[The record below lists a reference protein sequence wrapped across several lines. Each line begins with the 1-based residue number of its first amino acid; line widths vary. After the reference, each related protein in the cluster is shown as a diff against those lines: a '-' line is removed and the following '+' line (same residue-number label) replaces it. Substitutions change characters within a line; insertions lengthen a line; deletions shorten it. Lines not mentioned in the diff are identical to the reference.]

1 LPSASEMKR
10 VTIER
15 NILLTKF
22 VVSLI
27 GIWLFIFCGDI
38 DAEGADWKWRYFY
51 FSKDTE
57 ISYYYNVEGITFPS
71 PGNVRV
77 WLKNVDKQG
86 DYKKCLIELNCKER
100 MYTFLAIISYTKED
114 HVKYGST
121 YLTNWESFSP
131 GSFLNFLST
140 IVCP

>member
-1 LPSASEMKR
+1 MKR
-10 VTIER
+10 KTIKR
-15 NILLTKF
+15 NILLANF
-22 VVSLI
+22 AVYLI
-27 GIWLFIFCGDI
+27 SIWLFILCGNI
-38 DAEGADWKWRYFY
+38 DAEGADSRWRYLY

-57 ISYYYNVEGITFPS
+57 INYYYNAESITFPS

-77 WLKNVDKQG
+77 WIKNIDKQG

-100 MYTFLAIISYTKED
+100 MYSFLAIISYTKEN

-121 YLTNWESFSP
+121 YLANWKPFSP